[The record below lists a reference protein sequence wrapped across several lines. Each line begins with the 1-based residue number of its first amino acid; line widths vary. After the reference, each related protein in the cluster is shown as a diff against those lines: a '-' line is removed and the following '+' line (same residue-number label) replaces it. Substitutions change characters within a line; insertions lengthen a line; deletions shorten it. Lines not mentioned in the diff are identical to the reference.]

1 MRKKISMF
9 VFIIIILVNVSH
21 ASHIENVSDLKVE
34 VYNKKNTMDEN
45 AFTYAYLQNTLSDS
59 EELIRNYELLNLDGR
74 DMAHFLNHVL
84 DFADTTE
91 NVESKF
97 KEEKFDE
104 STDELH
110 RLESLKNSTESK
122 RTVLVS
128 QGYNEYYVDDI
139 LKNMEKIIKL
149 YGETICLDL
158 IKKADDY
165 NKLNEK
171 VFFLNYAVQLC
182 SEYKPEECEK
192 LHKKHED
199 VNIEIKKWEN
209 EAKNCDEYGDSNLT
223 AAKNT
228 RIRFFSFRY
237 YDKCI
242 EHYYDAYTIYENV
255 LGMRESDAVRLEGKI
270 KDVKME
276 QSDVFQ
282 DVLKS
287 YSINSLI
294 CIIAVVLGMRITRN
308 YRREIRLNRI
318 IKKFY

>member
-1 MRKKISMF
+1 MRKKILT
-9 VFIIIILVNVSH
+9 FIIITILLVNVSH
-21 ASHIENVSDLKVE
+21 AQHIESVNDLKVE

-74 DMAHFLNHVL
+74 DLAHFLNHVL

-91 NVESKF
+91 KVDSKF
-97 KEEKFDE
+97 KEGKFDE
-104 STDELH
+104 SIDELH
-110 RLESLKNSTESK
+110 RLESLKNRTESK

-139 LKNMEKIIKL
+139 LKNMERNIKL
-149 YGETICLDL
+149 CGETNCLNL
-158 IKKADDY
+158 IKKADDS
-165 NKLNEK
+165 NKLDKK
-171 VFFLNYAVQLC
+171 VLFLSHAVQLC

-199 VNIEIKKWEN
+199 VKVEIEKWEN
-209 EAKNCDEYGDSNLT
+209 EAKNCKEYGDSNLT
-223 AAKNT
+223 AARNT
-228 RIRFFSFRY
+228 RIRLFSFGY

-242 EHYYDAYTIYENV
+242 EHYYEAYKIYDNV
-255 LGMRESDAVRLEGKI
+255 LGMRESDAAQLKEMI
-270 KDVKME
+270 NDVKME
-276 QSDVFQ
+276 RSDVFQ

-287 YSINSLI
+287 YSIYLLI
-294 CIIAVVLGMRITRN
+294 SIIAVILGMRVTRN